1 MNQNCSTLALG
12 HNYDLQYMYIVYFC
26 NEYISDNKK
35 NELLKNLILH
45 NESVIAHL
53 ITAVSM

>member
-1 MNQNCSTLALG
+1 MNQNCSTLALDY
-12 HNYDLQYMYIVYFC
+12 NPVLQYIVYFC
-26 NEYISDNKK
+26 NEYISDNNK

>member
-12 HNYDLQYMYIVYFC
+12 HNCDLLYIVYFC
-26 NEYISDNKK
+26 NEYISDNNK

>member
-1 MNQNCSTLALG
+1 MNQNRSTLALG
-12 HNYDLQYMYIVYFC
+12 YNPVLQYIVYFC
-26 NEYISDNKK
+26 NEYIPGNNK

-45 NESVIAHL
+45 NESVIAHI

>member
-12 HNYDLQYMYIVYFC
+12 HNYDLLYIVYFC
-26 NEYISDNKK
+26 NEYISDNNK

>member
-12 HNYDLQYMYIVYFC
+12 HNYDLQYIVYFC
-26 NEYISDNKK
+26 NENISDNNE

>member
-1 MNQNCSTLALG
+1 MNQNCSTLALDY
-12 HNYDLQYMYIVYFC
+12 NPVLQYIVYFC
-26 NEYISDNKK
+26 NEYISDNNK

-45 NESVIAHL
+45 NESVIAHI

>member
-1 MNQNCSTLALG
+1 MNQNRSTLALG
-12 HNYDLQYMYIVYFC
+12 YNPVLQSIVYFC
-26 NEYISDNKK
+26 NEYIPGNNE

-45 NESVIAHL
+45 DESVIAHL